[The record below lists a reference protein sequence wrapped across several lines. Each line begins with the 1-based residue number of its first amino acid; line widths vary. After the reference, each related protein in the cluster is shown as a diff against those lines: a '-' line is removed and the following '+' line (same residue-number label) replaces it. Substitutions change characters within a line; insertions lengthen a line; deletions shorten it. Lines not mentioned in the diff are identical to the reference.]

1 VVFYLILIVCFVLQA
16 SYETQENIQLMRFA
30 DYFGRAFANV
40 SAAQFPWAKM
50 FKESTMAKMVEV
62 SYWFAICSLTLCI

>member
-1 VVFYLILIVCFVLQA
+1 MQA
-16 SYETQENIQLMRFA
+16 SYENQEGIQLMRFA

-50 FKESTMAKMVEV
+50 FKESPMPKMVDV
-62 SYWFAICSLTLCI
+62 SYWFTPRSLILYAYMSVVFELHVK